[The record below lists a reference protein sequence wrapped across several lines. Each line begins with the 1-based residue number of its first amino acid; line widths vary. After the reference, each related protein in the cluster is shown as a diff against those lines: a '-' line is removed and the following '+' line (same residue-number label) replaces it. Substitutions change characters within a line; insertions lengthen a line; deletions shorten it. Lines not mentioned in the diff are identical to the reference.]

1 MIMNIVSGILVVIGL
16 LVLFGTV
23 GYMDITPHP
32 NYLQVLIQFVGGLF
46 CIQLGVAGMET
57 E

>member
-1 MIMNIVSGILVVIGL
+1 MNIVSAILVCIGL

-32 NYLQVLIQFVGGLF
+32 NYLQVLMQFVGGIF
-46 CIQLGVAGMET
+46 CIHLGVAGMEA
-57 E
+57 EE